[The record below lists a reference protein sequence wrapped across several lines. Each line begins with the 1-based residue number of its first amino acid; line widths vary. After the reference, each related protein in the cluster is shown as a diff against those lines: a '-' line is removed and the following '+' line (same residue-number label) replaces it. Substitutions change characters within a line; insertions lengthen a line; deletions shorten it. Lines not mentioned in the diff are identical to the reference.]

1 MDTARTEAL
10 AGLPM
15 NLTACIRI
23 LAGVML
29 AGVLTT
35 ATAADSTLTGR
46 WRLDTTRSSA
56 LDGWHAADLV
66 ITRDGTKVSLTYHMT
81 WRSTKVAATN
91 TVDTA
96 QTLALKD
103 FFRLEQ
109 RHMAVYPR
117 PGETAQVSAA
127 WLDAGRTLRI
137 EALVPVEVSQ
147 GNTTMRIYDEFRLL
161 EDGATLLL
169 IELHHTRHR
178 PLVYQFTKVPSEAAA
193 K

>member
-1 MDTARTEAL
+1 VA
-10 AGLPM
+10 
-15 NLTACIRI
+15 
-23 LAGVML
+23 
-29 AGVLTT
+29 
-35 ATAADSTLTGR
+35 
-46 WRLDTTRSSA
+46 
-56 LDGWHAADLV
+56 
-66 ITRDGTKVSLTYHMT
+66 LTYHMT
-81 WRSTKVAATN
+81 WRTSKVAATN

-96 QTLALKD
+96 QTLAIKD

-117 PGETAQVSAA
+117 LGETAQVSAA

-147 GNTTMRIYDEFRLL
+147 GNTAMRIYNEFRLL

-169 IELHHTRHR
+169 IELHNTRHR
-178 PLVYQFTKVPSEAAA
+178 PLVYHFTKVPTEAAA

>member
-1 MDTARTEAL
+1 MIS
-10 AGLPM
+10 M

-29 AGVLTT
+29 AGILTT
-35 ATAADSTLTGR
+35 AAAADPALAGR
-46 WRLDTTRSSA
+46 WRLDPARSSA
-56 LDGWHAADLV
+56 LDGWNAADLV
-66 ITRDGTKVSLTYHMT
+66 ITQDDTKVSLTYHMT
-81 WRSTKVAATN
+81 WRTSKVAATN

-96 QTLALKD
+96 QTLAIKD

-109 RHMAVYPR
+109 RHMAVYSR

-127 WLDAGRTLRI
+127 WLDAGRTLRV

-147 GNTTMRIYDEFRLL
+147 GNTAMRIYDEFRLL

-169 IELHHTRHR
+169 IELHNTRHR
-178 PLVYQFTKVPSEAAA
+178 PLVYQFTRVPSEAAA